1 MGHMASHVLYGA
13 LSCLPALARQWW
25 TNTEPKLATIID
37 KVVSKHLSPA
47 ICAAEMS
54 AVAKMQDKAV
64 ENMTVSNHAHQC
76 MDLQAYT
83 ISTS

>member
-1 MGHMASHVLYGA
+1 MACNVLYGA

-25 TNTEPKLATIID
+25 TNTEPKLASIID
-37 KVVSKHLSPA
+37 RVVTKHISPS

-64 ENMTVSNHAHQC
+64 ENMTVSVHIHV
-76 MDLQAYT
+76 
-83 ISTS
+83 